1 MKVEFPLAN
10 TLLAPLGITAAAS
23 AIDTG
28 SQKKIHGS
36 WTTTLIISNE
46 EMNDLMTLVQ
56 PFEHSNILLKGLTK
70 TIKNETK
77 DQKGEFLS
85 ILLDTLGESLLKR
98 NKKGKEIVR
107 VGYGNKIVN
116 IFSMPP
122 HPLTNVEIQNCYQN
136 EPRFN
141 GIFSRD
147 NLPKK

>member
-56 PFEHSNILLKGLTK
+56 PFEHSNILLKGVTK

>member
-1 MKVEFPLAN
+1 MKVEFPLAS

-56 PFEHSNILLKGLTK
+56 PFEHSNILLKGVTK

-122 HPLTNVEIQNCYQN
+122 HPLTNVEIQNYYQN